1 MKLNYIKPLD
11 GLRASAILLVLV
23 WHYFACQIN
32 ENLFNG
38 SAKYLKLATS
48 WTWSGVDLFFVLSG
62 FLIGRILIHYKGSP
76 NYFKTFYIRR
86 IFRIFPPYYLTLI
99 VFAIIVI
106 LGLSIKMLWL
116 SKDIYPFY
124 AYFLYI
130 QNFWMHTDH
139 GAMWL
144 GVTWS
149 LAIEEQFY
157 CILPL
162 LIFVVDLKSL
172 PKFLIGGIILA
183 PIFRLFIPD
192 LGAYV
197 LLPARMDSLL
207 IGVLIAYYYLNG
219 SLQKTFENRGALLFK
234 MLVAF
239 IFLLLCS
246 LILFMKGIGKEGIG
260 GVFTHT
266 ALACIYGT
274 LLIMVLVNNHSLLS
288 KVLSNK
294 LLLFISK
301 ISYVIYLTHQI
312 FNGLLHQF
320 ILNQSPQINNM
331 NDVIVTICA
340 FFVTI
345 GFSTISFYTFEKP
358 IIRLGEKYKY

>member
-1 MKLNYIKPLD
+1 MKLNYVKPLD

-38 SAKYLKLATS
+38 AAKYLKLATS

-76 NYFKTFYIRR
+76 NYFKTFYVRR
-86 IFRIFPPYYLTLI
+86 IFRIFPPYYLVLI
-99 VFAIIVI
+99 VFVIIA
-106 LGLSIKMLWL
+106 LSGLSVKMPWL
-116 SKDIYPFY
+116 SNDAYPFY
-124 AYFLYI
+124 SYFLYL
-130 QNFWMHTDH
+130 QNFWMHTNH

-162 LIFVVDLKSL
+162 LIFFVNLKSL
-172 PKFLIGGIILA
+172 PKFLIGGIVLA
-183 PIFRLFIPD
+183 PICRLFIPD

-219 SLQKTFENRGALLFK
+219 SLQKTFENKGAFLLK
-234 MLVAF
+234 LLAAF

-246 LILFMKGIGKEGIG
+246 LVLFIKGIGKEGIG
-260 GVFTHT
+260 GVFTHSI
-266 ALACIYGT
+266 LACIYGT
-274 LLIMVLVNNHSLLS
+274 LLIFVLVNNHSFLS
-288 KVLSNK
+288 
-294 LLLFISK
+294 
-301 ISYVIYLTHQI
+301 
-312 FNGLLHQF
+312 
-320 ILNQSPQINNM
+320 
-331 NDVIVTICA
+331 
-340 FFVTI
+340 
-345 GFSTISFYTFEKP
+345 
-358 IIRLGEKYKY
+358 